1 MRINAW
7 CKAYNQADREHFWA
21 RQTDDESIM
30 IYPEDVK
37 MYYKSENAEKATSL
51 LNLFDEVISI
61 NETDYVTIRNNLLIL
76 ILISNGH
83 RTGVTADKTFDE
95 FQSAIH
101 MENDT
106 FLISA
111 HHHKTFATYGHAE
124 VNTTKEQFLWLK
136 IYIEKVPPQ
145 MQPQCS
151 NVFVTWTGKEM
162 VSGQISRQM
171 ALAWN
176 KAGIFDERGVTR
188 NVTGTTF

>member
-21 RQTDDESIM
+21 RQSDDESIM

-95 FQSAIH
+95 FQNAIH

-111 HHHKTFATYGHAE
+111 HHDKTFATYGHAE
-124 VNTTKEQFLWLK
+124 GNTTKEQFLWLK
-136 IYIEKVPPQ
+136 IYIEKVAPQ
-145 MQPQCS
+145 
-151 NVFVTWTGKEM
+151 M

>member
-1 MRINAW
+1 MYQQSKCPYLCCSLSTGVSFERVFTLLISLTQ
-7 CKAYNQADREHFWA
+7 NQIFA
-21 RQTDDESIM
+21 
-30 IYPEDVK
+30 
-37 MYYKSENAEKATSL
+37 
-51 LNLFDEVISI
+51 
-61 NETDYVTIRNNLLIL
+61 VTIRNNLLIL

-95 FQSAIH
+95 FQNAIH

-111 HHHKTFATYGHAE
+111 HHDKTFATYGHAE

-136 IYIEKVPPQ
+136 IYIEKVAPQ
-145 MQPQCS
+145 
-151 NVFVTWTGKEM
+151 M